1 MSNHFSTRPSETSSD
16 GSRTDDSLQSGVPLS
31 PGKRA
36 VRETGMLN
44 VYGLDGGR
52 SGRLP
57 ALKPLLNPLN
67 QAGWAASLLWSWLL
81 SRDQTRLAW
90 VVLLLVVAG
99 VAGFLPWVWHASD
112 RSIVESYEA
121 ALKNATEAKDSER
134 QEVYLKAL
142 SQLRPE
148 DPEVRFQMALFLIE
162 HGNQQEGLDSIE
174 QLAPNETAGYETAG
188 YAPAR
193 LWLIE
198 QAKQPNPVLPLTYG
212 QILEQLKKVLRQQ
225 PSNADARRQ
234 LAELYYHASRSKQA
248 ESTSLLK
255 LADSDSL
262 LTLAEEYLIAAT
274 AEFPAVN
281 VGVAKI
287 MKLLHS
293 QRAELYRHE
302 SRLKQAESTS
312 LLELAEEHLIA
323 AAAEYPSL
331 NLGVAQLKQ
340 KLQRPE
346 DDVNRFA
353 QRAIDKLTPLLELN
367 PADVDMRIAIS
378 EANLIL
384 GQHDAARE
392 ILKTGL
398 NQHDDTRLR
407 TRLVEFDMQTVEQLL
422 TESSLHGDKCRQL
435 LEDVLR
441 IDPSNVA
448 AIQRLVHVK
457 GLGVPVLREAI
468 EPALDYW
475 QRKVESDE
483 TQVEPRLVLSQLFV
497 IVGDAEQA
505 AKILDPAAQKD
516 QKLQISRAQLLMS
529 AGKKEE
535 ASAILDEIIRISESS
550 LERNPGYVP
559 SVSQKAECLLIAN
572 SPQLAKEFLEDFARQ
587 EGNARIPSSTTL
599 KSLYGQACLQAYDQR
614 IPPGVGPIESSS
626 VLPSIEPDALLQLL
640 VDVFE
645 LEAFAGGA
653 LQRLARLAVSD
664 HPASVQAQN
673 MLRQVRE
680 RSSAPEKILTLA
692 GTQALF
698 MGEYDKAMSYLEEAN
713 VLSNGRDPETL
724 NNLAIA
730 KTRSEPRDL
739 QKALEL
745 VNQALLKLPDNP
757 DILATRGEVYVAL
770 ERWEDA
776 SRDLQQALL
785 LRPDNKEI
793 HQFLEQVCIALKDE
807 NGAESHRKEL
817 LRPK

>member
-1 MSNHFSTRPSETSSD
+1 MSNHFSTRPSETSTD
-16 GSRTDDSLQSGVPLS
+16 GSRTEDSLQSGIPLS

-57 ALKPLLNPLN
+57 ALKQLLNPLN

-99 VAGFLPWVWHASD
+99 VVGFLPWVWHASD

-121 ALKNATEAKDSER
+121 ALKSATEAKDSER

-193 LWLIE
+193 LWLVE

-225 PSNADARRQ
+225 PSSADVHRQ

-274 AEFPAVN
+274 AEFPSVN

-422 TESSLHGDKCRQL
+422 TESSLHGDKCRRL

-550 LERNPGYVP
+550 LERNPRYLP
-559 SVSQKAECLLIAN
+559 SVSQKAECLLIAS

-587 EGNARIPSSTTL
+587 EGNARIPSNTTL
-599 KSLYGQACLQAYDQR
+599 RSLYGQACLQAYDQQ
-614 IPPGVGPIESSS
+614 IPPGVGQIASSS
-626 VLPSIEPDALLQLL
+626 VLPYIEPDALLQLL

-645 LEAFAGGA
+645 LESFAGGA
-653 LQRLARLAVSD
+653 LERLARLAVSD
-664 HPASVQAQN
+664 HPAAGQAEK

-698 MGEYDKAMSYLEEAN
+698 MGEYGKAMAYLEEAN

-730 KTRSEPRDL
+730 KTRSEPKDL

-807 NGAESHRKEL
+807 NGAETHRKEL
-817 LRPK
+817 LRLK